1 MNFSLEAVKMAMI
14 WTFDKIQDSH
24 HSSKMV
30 ISKLEKMLHTHRQTE
45 NRELVTEKPFTG
57 APITILIECSVE
69 QKKYRDITINLPF

>member
-1 MNFSLEAVKMAMI
+1 
-14 WTFDKIQDSH
+14 
-24 HSSKMV
+24 MV

-69 QKKYRDITINLPF
+69 QKKYRDITINLAF